1 MQSYKRKITYFYEH
15 HKDNVGTTAGFL
27 MLEIRGDKVK
37 IIINIQ
43 EPAGLPYQ
51 GAGLYF
57 YHEAGDHLSA
67 VKVGEVERVNGMLT
81 YHDRTDWQN
90 VYGTGRDLY
99 TFDGVAVVYNE
110 SHYYIGDFMDKG
122 RADYPL
128 VIKKETT
135 AAEKEL
141 SGDAE
146 YREKGMPSK
155 VTTNQVY
162 RPGTRVSQAEKT
174 EDAFSE
180 VFKQKKTDGE
190 NSDVFKQEKTSEGI
204 SGVIRQKQ
212 TDDGTSDVFRQRQT
226 DDGISDVFKQRQI
239 NDTLSGVTQQRK
251 EVDEASAFV
260 GQQKVEDSEAA
271 RKETVQQTS
280 ENWYENIPSPDGDVQ
295 LMKQM
300 DTMNKQERQTFTPQ
314 EENQP
319 SENTAFRKDNAVYS
333 RCENCPYHKKRM
345 EQQESANALEKMLA
359 EYPKLPMYGAAELF
373 DCVRIHPRDIGK
385 LDMRNWKLGV
395 NSFLTHG
402 FYTYQYLLL
411 GKMRLDGG
419 KECPIIGVPGVF
431 SNRDKYLAN
440 MFGFEQFVPIKKT
453 GTKTGEF
460 GYWIIE
466 IQ

>member
-27 MLEIRGDKVK
+27 KLEIRGDKVK

-51 GAGLYF
+51 GAELYF
-57 YHEAGDHLSA
+57 FHEAGDHLSA

-128 VIKKETT
+128 VIKKEAT
-135 AAEKEL
+135 AAEKEI

-146 YREKGMPSK
+146 YREKGTPSK

-162 RPGTRVSQAEKT
+162 RPGMRVSQAEKT

-180 VFKQKKTDGE
+180 VFKQKKTEDGI
-190 NSDVFKQEKTSEGI
+190 SDVSK
-204 SGVIRQKQ
+204 
-212 TDDGTSDVFRQRQT
+212 QRQT
-226 DDGISDVFKQRQI
+226 DD
-239 NDTLSGVTQQRK
+239 
-251 EVDEASAFV
+251 
-260 GQQKVEDSEAA
+260 
-271 RKETVQQTS
+271 
-280 ENWYENIPSPDGDVQ
+280 WYENIPSPDGNVH

-314 EENQP
+314 KENQP
-319 SENTAFRKDNAVYS
+319 SENTAFRKDNTVYS

-345 EQQESANALEKMLA
+345 EQQESTNALEKMLA